1 MSEQEDMVMEQGDAE
16 FTARLKAAD
25 QAVLASLESGMD
37 LSQGLAAIMGQGAAA
52 ADVARPEG
60 LRAEPTSRP
69 HDHHGRKRQQRRH
82 GEGVAG
88 AVDGTANYYGSVVNM
103 HGGESNA
110 GMVVHHAAADDSAQ
124 EAALA
129 ALANLLDLL
138 REFRAQLS
146 PSLAEVLDR
155 ALADLMDAAQDGPG
169 GPMKLYRALQSVAG
183 VAAVSGATGAPVLE
197 AVSAVLA
204 LLR

>member
-1 MSEQEDMVMEQGDAE
+1 MSEQEGMVMDDGDAE

-37 LSQGLAAIMGQGAAA
+37 LSQGLAAIMGQGAVA

-69 HDHHGRKRQQRRH
+69 HDHHGRKRQQSRH

-88 AVDGTANYYGSVVNM
+88 AADGTATYHGSVVNM
-103 HGGESNA
+103 HSGEGNT
-110 GMVVHHAAADDSAQ
+110 GMVVHHSAADDSMQ

-129 ALANLLDLL
+129 HLLDLL
-138 REFRAQLS
+138 REFRAQLD

-155 ALADLMDAAQDGPG
+155 ALPDLMDAAQDGPG
-169 GPMKLYRALQSVAG
+169 GSMKRQQALHSVAG
-183 VAAVSGATGAPVLE
+183 VAAVAGAAGAPVLG
-197 AVSAVLA
+197 AARAVLA